1 MPWLQ
6 INARITDTEAA
17 AMEQL
22 FQSLGAV
29 SVTLQDAEDVAVFQ
43 LDPGTTPLWQNMQL
57 NALFEAK
64 APLKTIVKRI
74 VNGSRLTE
82 QDLEI
87 EEIADQDWERAW
99 MDDFKPI
106 CFGKRLWVCPSWL
119 QPPEPDAVNLML
131 DPGLAFGSG
140 THPTTALCL
149 EWLDDCDVAGKSVID
164 YGCGSGILA
173 IAAILLGADKA
184 IGVDNDP
191 QAIIATRNNREM
203 NGVAAEKLTVFM
215 PGEQHQPA
223 DIVLANILSGPLE
236 ELTPVLTNLTK
247 PGGKLI
253 LSGVL
258 SEQTESLIRSY
269 QPWFELE
276 PPVIREQWVR
286 ITGTRHLNNHVDNT
300 GNQQR

>member
-17 AMEQL
+17 EMEQL

-29 SVTLQDAEDVAVFQ
+29 SVTLIDAEDVPVFQ
-43 LDPGTTPLWQNMQL
+43 LDPGTTPLWQNMKL
-57 NALFEAK
+57 SALFEHTVATASLLEK
-64 APLKTIVKRI
+64 ITQA
-74 VNGSRLTE
+74 SRLNAD
-82 QDLEI
+82 DLDV

-106 CFGKRLWVCPSWL
+106 CFGRRLWVVPSWL

-149 EWLDDCDVAGKSVID
+149 EWLDACEVAGKSVID

-173 IAAILLGADKA
+173 IAAVLLGARQV

-191 QAIIATRNNREM
+191 QAIIATKNNRDM
-203 NGVAAEKLTVFM
+203 NGVPAEKLTVFL
-215 PGEQHQPA
+215 PGAAHEAA

-236 ELTPVLTNLTK
+236 ELTPVLTGLTR
-247 PGGKLI
+247 PGGKLV

-269 QPWFELE
+269 QPWFDLE
-276 PPVIREQWVR
+276 TPVIRDQWVR
-286 ITGTRHLNNHVDNT
+286 ITGTR
-300 GNQQR
+300 RA